1 MFWYLIIV
9 AICLFFSAIFSGAE
23 TSLFSISKLVLA
35 QIKET
40 KPKAGLRI
48 EKLLINPPRLLG
60 TILLSNLGVN
70 VIASTIFTLFILVL
84 VKNYHLAPTLYLAIG
99 SILMTSLLLVFGDII
114 PKVIALERPIAFANF
129 TARLIILLEIVL
141 SPIVN
146 LLSKLGGA
154 VLRHTKAP
162 HFPTNEELITMI
174 DIGKEQGAI
183 TGTEEE
189 ILHNLLEL
197 EKRTASEVMTPRIE
211 IAGVPKNMPC
221 PEAVEFAKK
230 TGFSRLPVYEDTID
244 NIVGILYVK
253 DLLTRTGETCRVD
266 EIKRPAYFVPEVKNL
281 SFLLEE
287 LRKKGSHIAIVVDEF
302 GQTAGLV
309 TLEDILES
317 IFGEITDEYDLR
329 EDLPYFK
336 LDDKTY
342 LVDGEIDIRTLNRIF
357 HRAFKDLKYERLSSF
372 IHAHLNRLPNPG
384 DSFTYRK
391 LHLEI
396 KTVSKNR
403 IEEVFIRKFK
413 P

>member
-1 MFWYLIIV
+1 MLWHLIII
-9 AICLFFSAIFSGAE
+9 AICLFFSAIFSGSE

-48 EKLLINPPRLLG
+48 ERLLANPPRLLG

-70 VIASTIFTLFILVL
+70 VIASTVFTLFILVL
-84 VKNYHLAPTLYLAIG
+84 IKNYQLTPVLYLAIG
-99 SILMTSLLLVFGDII
+99 SILMTILLLVFGDII
-114 PKVIALERPIAFANF
+114 PKVIALERPITFANF
-129 TARLIILLEIVL
+129 TARLIILLETVL

-146 LLSKLGGA
+146 LLSKLGVA

-162 HFPTNEELITMI
+162 QFPTDEELITMI

-211 IAGVPKNMPC
+211 IAGIPKNIPC
-221 PEAVEFAKK
+221 LEAVEFARK
-230 TGFSRLPVYEDTID
+230 TGFSRLPVYEDNID
-244 NIVGILYVK
+244 NIIGILYVK
-253 DLLTRTGETCRVD
+253 DLLTMVCEADKVD
-266 EIKRPAYFVPEVKNL
+266 EIKRPVYFVPEVKNL
-281 SFLLEE
+281 SLLLEE

-317 IFGEITDEYDLR
+317 IFGEITDEYDLH

-342 LVDGEIDIRTLNRIF
+342 LVDGEIDLRTLNRIF
-357 HRAFKDLKYERLSSF
+357 RRAFKDLKYGRLSGF
-372 IHAHLNRLPNPG
+372 IHAHLKRLPNPG

-391 LHLEI
+391 LNFEI
-396 KTVSKNR
+396 KTINKNR
-403 IEEVFIRKFK
+403 IEEVLIRKS
-413 P
+413 